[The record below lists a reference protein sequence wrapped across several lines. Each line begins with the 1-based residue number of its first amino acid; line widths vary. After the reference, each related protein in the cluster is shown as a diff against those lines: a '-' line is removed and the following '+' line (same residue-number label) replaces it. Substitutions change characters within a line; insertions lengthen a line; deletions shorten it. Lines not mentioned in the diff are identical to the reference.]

1 MGNGDMTVV
10 GCGPSDD
17 LCFHI
22 GKSDFWTDGHG
33 WSFTNEHY
41 DRYTVSPITVG
52 GLRLRVRDMA
62 CATYR
67 QEVDLLRACV
77 TGTFA
82 GQGSTLHTRAWC
94 AATANVMVVEL
105 TAHGPM
111 PIGIRVQTFAKDNAD
126 PRAAVLPTTSGHEED
141 AAWVTRETW
150 NRGRWVS
157 RAALATRIWG
167 TPSRSWTHDDRR
179 AYQAIVIEPG
189 QSAIIACALAGG
201 KDANNH
207 LEDAQTYIASLSPDA
222 IEELRSK
229 HDEWWRNYWSKSL
242 IDLGGDA
249 IECFWY
255 GSQYALACCT
265 RSGHTCPGIFG
276 FATDDHPRWNGD
288 YHLNYNAQ
296 QPFAGV
302 FSSNRGELAQPLIDA
317 MNDFI
322 PEGLRR
328 AKGDLKPPQAGLY
341 MPIGLGPWGV
351 VAQDDYM
358 GQKCAAAFAAVPHVD
373 HFHYQQDLSYTRH
386 HLYPFVREAA
396 RFWEGFLKREGERY
410 VIQGSAAHEHGG
422 EDSNTALDLVLV
434 RRLFRGLIA
443 MSEALNTDAESRDTW
458 RHIVDNLAPYPTT
471 THQGRTVF
479 KQSENAAGFSRSI
492 TLMNLAWPGCGDIGF
507 GGDPHLTKIMRDT
520 LDAIDRWDQ
529 GNSFAWVMI
538 AAVRTAHPD
547 AYQRFVDRLTGPGG
561 LRDNLTLAQAY
572 GGIETC
578 GATLAVN
585 EMLLQSSEGVL
596 RLFPVWPRHRDAAFQ
611 NLRAHGG
618 VLVSAALRDGGVT
631 SLSLKPAHTS
641 HVRLLNPWPQMAF
654 SVHPAPEGSG
664 SHHLPD
670 RHGIIHLHNLAPTR
684 YHLQPIPRSDVRD
697 GSRS

>member
-10 GCGPSDD
+10 GSGPSDD

-22 GKSDFWTDGHG
+22 GKSDFWTDGEG

-41 DRYTVSPITVG
+41 DQYTVSPITVG

-67 QEVDLLRACV
+67 QEVDLRHACV
-77 TGTFA
+77 TGTFS
-82 GQGSTLHTRAWC
+82 GQGSTLRTRAWC
-94 AATANVMVVEL
+94 AATTNVMVIEL
-105 TAHGPM
+105 SAHGPM
-111 PIGIRVQTFAKDNAD
+111 PLGIRVQTFAKDNAD
-126 PRAAVLPTTSGHEED
+126 PRVAVLPTTSGHGED
-141 AAWVTRETW
+141 TAWATRETW

-157 RAALATRIWG
+157 RAALATKIWG
-167 TPSRSWTHDDRR
+167 TASRPWTHDDRR
-179 AYQAIVIEPG
+179 AYQAIVIQPG
-189 QSAIIACALAGG
+189 QSVIIACALSGG
-201 KDANNH
+201 KDARHH
-207 LEDAQTYIASLSPDA
+207 LEDAQQCIALLSPQA

-229 HDEWWRNYWSKSL
+229 HEDWWRGYWSKSL
-242 IDLGGDA
+242 IDLGGDVV
-249 IECFWY
+249 ERFWY

-265 RSGHTCPGIFG
+265 RAGHTCPGIFG

-302 FSSNRGELAQPLIDA
+302 FSSNRGGLAQPLIDA

-328 AKGDLKPPQAGLY
+328 AAADLQPPQAGLY

-358 GQKCAAAFAAVPHVD
+358 GQKCAAAYAAVSHID
-373 HFHYQQDLSYTRH
+373 HFHYQHDLIYARS

-396 RFWEGFLKREGERY
+396 RFWEGFLEREGERY
-410 VIQGSAAHEHGG
+410 VIRGSAAHEHGG
-422 EDSNTALDLVLV
+422 EDTNTALDLVLV
-434 RRLFRGLIA
+434 RRLFRGLIE
-443 MSEALNTDAESRDTW
+443 MSEALNTDAEHRETW
-458 RHIVDNLAPYPTT
+458 RRIVDNLAPYPTT
-471 THQGRTVF
+471 THQNRTVF
-479 KQSENAAGFSRSI
+479 KQSENAEGFSRSI
-492 TLMNLAWPGCGDIGF
+492 TLMNLAWPGCGDIGP
-507 GGDPHLTKIMRDT
+507 GADPYLTRVMRDT

-529 GNSFAWVMI
+529 GNSFAWAMI
-538 AAVRTAHPD
+538 AAVRTIHPD
-547 AYQRFVDRLTGPGG
+547 AYEHFADLLNGQGG

-585 EMLLQSSEGVL
+585 EMLLQNCNGVL
-596 RLFPVWPRHRDAAFQ
+596 RLFPAWPHHRDAAFE

-618 VLVSAALRDGGVT
+618 VLVSATLHSGSVT
-631 SLSLKPAHTS
+631 RLTIEPAHTS
-641 HVRLLNPWPQMAF
+641 SLRILSPWPDHTITL
-654 SVHPAPEGSG
+654 HPPQGRPMG
-664 SHHLPD
+664 RHRPD
-670 RHGIIHLHNLAPTR
+670 PQGIIHLHSLSPMR
-684 YHLQPIPRSDVRD
+684 YDLQPAID
-697 GSRS
+697 